1 MTPLES
7 LRLKP
12 HHIAGVACG
21 LDALTLLST
30 TGYCESGALP
40 LGLYAVIAPALLLG
54 GVILYQLSIRLYRD
68 DRRRQRREQRAA
80 RLDKMQERRKA
91 Q

>member
-1 MTPLES
+1 MMPLDY
-7 LRLKP
+7 RRIKR

-40 LGLYAVIAPALLLG
+40 VWLYAVLAPVLLLG
-54 GVILYQLSIRLYRD
+54 GVILYQLSMRLYRD

-80 RLDKMQERRKA
+80 RHDKIKERRGA
-91 Q
+91 